1 MLTLIAFGLSMAKD
15 RLTDKL
21 AVILHADVA
30 GSSAA
35 IGKKDIRAIIE
46 EAFPGAIITEIE
58 KEKYRGKKVYEGDFK
73 HDGKKLE
80 AIISLEGEIFKIG
93 IDDKDLF
100 CAQKNNSARGPRLN
114 PVCLKTL

>member
-1 MLTLIAFGLSMAKD
+1 LLTLIAFGLSMAKD
-15 RLTDKL
+15 RLTNKL

-35 IGKKDIRAIIE
+35 IGEKDIRAFIE

-58 KEKYRGKKVYEGDFK
+58 KEKYRGKKVYEVDFK

-100 CAQKNNSARGPRLN
+100 CAQKYNSARSPRLN
-114 PVCLKTL
+114 PVCLKIL